1 MKWIVKIVSI
11 QPYKITC
18 LWNDN
23 QVRTVDLTRFI
34 DEKSR
39 NSESSYGKL
48 KDRSLFIQ
56 AKCDGSTIYWENQI
70 KMVDYDEFEKL
81 GPLDIDPDFLY
92 GLSYL
97 DSEIRMVSE
106 P

>member
-1 MKWIVKIVSI
+1 MKWIIKII
-11 QPYKITC
+11 HIEPYKITC

-23 QVRTVDLTRFI
+23 QIRTVDLYQFI
-34 DEKSR
+34 NEKSR

-48 KDRSLFIQ
+48 RDQSLFIQ
-56 AKCDGSTIYWENQI
+56 AKCDGSTIYWDNQI
-70 KMVDYDEFEKL
+70 KMVDYNEIERL

-92 GLSYL
+92 GLSYS
-97 DSEIRMVSE
+97 DNEIKMVSE

>member
-1 MKWIVKIVSI
+1 MNWIVKIVSI

-23 QVRTVDLTRFI
+23 QVRTVDLSRFI
-34 DEKSR
+34 NEKSR
-39 NSESSYGKL
+39 IAGSSYGKL
-48 KDRSLFIQ
+48 KDQSLFIQ

-70 KMVDYDEFEKL
+70 GMVDYDDVEKL

-92 GLSYL
+92 GISYT
-97 DSEIRMVSE
+97 DSAIRMVSE